1 MSGLIGTLK
10 SKLPTRD
17 WVAKNRWTRPFA
29 HHLLRPDLWRLN
41 RRSVPRGVAIG
52 LLIAPIIPV
61 AHTMFAALA
70 AVPTRAN
77 LVVAAAVTWL
87 INPFTIPPFY
97 YLAYLVG
104 TAMLHLVGG
113 GVLRVEA
120 GSAWPRVDHPAAGQA
135 TQWAAWLIAKSG
147 PLALGTLVMSV
158 VTASIGYLVS
168 SFFWRWNIG
177 RKWRAR
183 SVRRQRAG

>member
-1 MSGLIGTLK
+1 MIGLIGTLK

-77 LVVAAAVTWL
+77 LVIAAAVTWL

-104 TAMLHLVGG
+104 TAMLHLD
-113 GVLRVEA
+113 A
-120 GSAWPRVDHPAAGQA
+120 MSALPHVDHPAAGQA

-158 VTASIGYLVS
+158 VIASIGYLVS

-183 SVRRQRAG
+183 SVRRRRAV

>member
-17 WVAKNRWTRPFA
+17 WVAKSRWTRPFA

-77 LVVAAAVTWL
+77 LVIAAAVTWL

-104 TAMLHLVGG
+104 TAMLHLD
-113 GVLRVEA
+113 A
-120 GSAWPRVDHPAAGQA
+120 MSALPHVDHPAAGQA

-158 VTASIGYLVS
+158 VIASIGYLVS